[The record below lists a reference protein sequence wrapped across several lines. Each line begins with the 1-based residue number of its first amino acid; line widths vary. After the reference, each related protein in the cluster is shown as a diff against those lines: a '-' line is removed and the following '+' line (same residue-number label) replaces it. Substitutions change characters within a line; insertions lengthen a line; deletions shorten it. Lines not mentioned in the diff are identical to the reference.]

1 MEAKIGYSKN
11 ERTNNNNYWN
21 EYYPERTVAT
31 EMGDIP
37 EKVPR
42 DRIETEKL
50 IPI

>member
-11 ERTNNNNYWN
+11 ERTDNNNYRN
-21 EYYPERTVAT
+21 GHYPERTVAT